1 MKRYLGFFALALL
14 IGVVATQ
21 TFVRGQDKV
30 ERRDKKGGS
39 AFVSGKI
46 LEETPGG
53 VKVKVQGIGKEEVI
67 PSNEIVRVTYADLP
81 IKIHTPHGPIAG
93 VPTTDFSDNR
103 VLRASSRDLFDV
115 HRGLFDYLR
124 EHEAIGL
131 QP

>member
-1 MKRYLGFFALALL
+1 MKRYLGFFALTIL
-14 IGVVATQ
+14 ICVIATQ

-67 PSNEIVRVTYADLP
+67 PSSEILRVTYADLP
-81 IKIHTPHGPIAG
+81 AKASLDIGKLQARSEEHT
-93 VPTTDFSDNR
+93 SELQS
-103 VLRASSRDLFDV
+103 LRHLVCRLLLEKKKKNHTST
-115 HRGLFDYLR
+115 
-124 EHEAIGL
+124 E
-131 QP
+131 